1 MSVNYINDI
10 FVAVFVWVSFVACSI
25 GFHCRPN
32 FYNSTSPPAGQF
44 QGGPQFGSSPEDMQA
59 GNMMSSPPNSS
70 HSSHPGSIGSPPL
83 PFTGPGM
90 PQNPPGPPPPQGF
103 GQCSLMPP
111 PGQPPAFHGNMQHM
125 NRPPLNQQGAPFQPM
140 PDMQMNMPF
149 QNMGKMPSEFFKN
162 LFSSQSLAQGGR
174 SLFSIN

>member
-1 MSVNYINDI
+1 MSVNYINYV

-59 GNMMSSPPNSS
+59 GNMMSSPPNPS